1 MSNLLV
7 ALARIRPLEDPVKD
21 RLAGR
26 LLRRREVRRPDA
38 LRRVLAKDDLL
49 SDELSLTE
57 TLIAKTSIPL
67 HTQRLFMHSISDIMG

>member
-49 SDELSLTE
+49 SVFDPNSDCQNINSSPYPASLHA
-57 TLIAKTSIPL
+57 L
-67 HTQRLFMHSISDIMG
+67 D

>member
-38 LRRVLAKDDLL
+38 LRRVLAKDDLYR
-49 SDELSLTE
+49 SLTQ

-67 HTQRLFMHSISDIMG
+67 HTQRLFMQSISDIMG